1 MNTSINFPDDFRGV
15 FAVPPLCRDDNPS
28 RTINFAQNAL
38 VVEHIRNGGIT
49 RLIYGGNAFLY
60 HTTLDE
66 YAWLVDWAAG
76 LEDDVWVIPS
86 LGPSFG
92 RAIDQAPL
100 IRAFD
105 FPCAMVLPCNDP
117 RDAKGL
123 AEGYRQIAE
132 AAETKL
138 LLYLKDETSF
148 GSDLE
153 EGLDAVGRLF
163 DDGVCIG
170 IKYAASRISNRGS
183 TPLASRLGAVD
194 GSPHFWHELR

>member
-15 FAVPPLCRDDNPS
+15 FAVPPLCREDSSS
-28 RTINFAQNAL
+28 RAIDFAQNAL
-38 VVEHIRNGGIT
+38 VVEHIRKGGIT

-76 LEDDVWVIPS
+76 LENDLWVIPS

-92 RAIDQAPL
+92 RAIDQL
-100 IRAFD
+100 LSIRAFN

-123 AEGYRQIAE
+123 EEGYRQIAE

-148 GSDLE
+148 GLGSG
-153 EGLDAVGRLF
+153 EGFGCGRPS
-163 DDGVCIG
+163 V
-170 IKYAASRISNRGS
+170 
-183 TPLASRLGAVD
+183 
-194 GSPHFWHELR
+194 